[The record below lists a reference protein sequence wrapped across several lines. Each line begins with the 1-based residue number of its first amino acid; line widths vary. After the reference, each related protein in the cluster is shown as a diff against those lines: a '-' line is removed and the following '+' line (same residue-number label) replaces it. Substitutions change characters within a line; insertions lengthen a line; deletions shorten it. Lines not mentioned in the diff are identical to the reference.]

1 MTPVTMTPLIKGL
14 GIQGG
19 SWDTGMGRG
28 CAAAEGRGRWRHH
41 MGDKETKRVG
51 KVLFTKQPREK
62 GMVAEGVEGPTG
74 GEGSMLRED

>member
-1 MTPVTMTPLIKGL
+1 
-14 GIQGG
+14 
-19 SWDTGMGRG
+19 
-28 CAAAEGRGRWRHH
+28 
-41 MGDKETKRVG
+41 MGDKETKQVG